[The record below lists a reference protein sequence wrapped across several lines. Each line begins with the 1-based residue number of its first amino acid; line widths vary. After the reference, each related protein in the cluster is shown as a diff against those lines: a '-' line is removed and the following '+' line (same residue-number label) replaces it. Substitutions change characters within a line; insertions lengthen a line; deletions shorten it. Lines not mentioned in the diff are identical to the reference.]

1 MQIHFSQSHFSY
13 EGKQPL
19 MKAPSLHMLVP
30 LGKLHV
36 AQICLSHCY
45 HWTLHFVLS
54 QSVPQVAQMDS
65 AASVAAN
72 EESTSMVDVVQLMA
86 AVLEDSPSNRLNMLQ
101 TSG

>member
-1 MQIHFSQSHFSY
+1 M
-13 EGKQPL
+13 
-19 MKAPSLHMLVP
+19 P
-30 LGKLHV
+30 LGELHV
-36 AQICLSHCY
+36 AQICLNHC
-45 HWTLHFVLS
+45 HRWTVHFVLS
-54 QSVPQVAQMDS
+54 EPMTVPQVAQMDS